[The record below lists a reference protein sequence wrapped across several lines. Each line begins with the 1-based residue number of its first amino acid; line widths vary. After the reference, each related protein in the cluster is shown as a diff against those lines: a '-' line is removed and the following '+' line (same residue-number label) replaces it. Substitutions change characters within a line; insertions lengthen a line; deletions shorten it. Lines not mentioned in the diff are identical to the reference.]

1 MEVDSAFIAA
11 ILTVIGYSINDTVVI
26 YDRIREWRVIHPKMD
41 LKTLFNGSM
50 NSTLGRTI
58 NTSLTVFFVLLVIFI
73 FGGEVVR
80 GFVFAMLIGVVFG
93 VYSTAFNAAAIVYD
107 TLKIK
112 KEKRA

>member
-1 MEVDSAFIAA
+1 
-11 ILTVIGYSINDTVVI
+11 
-26 YDRIREWRVIHPKMD
+26 MD